1 MQRFLTILQNYLN
14 QINMP
19 NLRWTDIVE
28 ILILTFLIY
37 HILLWIKNTRAW
49 SLLKGLLVV
58 GAFVALAALFN
69 MSTILWIVQHVTGLA
84 VTAIVI
90 LLQPELRSAMEE
102 LGQTNIRSSLFN
114 LDNQRTPE
122 GRFSDQTITEI
133 IRATMQMSRVCT
145 GALIVIEQTTPLHEY
160 ARTGIDMDALVT
172 SQLLINIFEKNTPLH
187 DGAVIIRKNRVVAAT
202 CYLPLSENRMDKNL
216 GTRHRAAVGI
226 SEVTDSLT
234 IIVSEETGGI
244 SLAYRGSLT
253 QGVSEEYLR
262 EMLVTV
268 QNKEIQEEKHAR
280 LLSRRGKEKDNGPD
294 PKTL

>member
-14 QINMP
+14 QIHMP

-28 ILILTFLIY
+28 IFILAFLVY

-49 SLLKGLLVV
+49 SLLKGLLVI
-58 GAFVALAALFN
+58 GAFVAIAALFN

-84 VTAIVI
+84 VTAVVI

-102 LGQTNIRSSLFN
+102 LGQTNILSSLFN
-114 LDNQRTPE
+114 LDYTKTPE
-122 GRFSDQTITEI
+122 GRFSDKTITEI
-133 IRATMQMSRVCT
+133 VRATMQMSRVRT
-145 GALIVIEQTTPLHEY
+145 GALIVIEQTSPLHEY

-172 SQLLINIFEKNTPLH
+172 SQLLVNIFEKNTPLH
-187 DGAVIIRKNRVVAAT
+187 DGAVIIRKNRIVAAT

-216 GTRHRAAVGI
+216 GTRHRAGVGI

-234 IIVSEETGGI
+234 IIISEETGEI

-253 QGVSEEYLR
+253 RNVSEESLKER
-262 EMLVTV
+262 LVTL
-268 QNKEIQEEKHAR
+268 QNKEIQEAKYAR
-280 LLSRRGKEKDNGPD
+280 ILSRKGKEKNIASGPD
-294 PKTL
+294 DL

>member
-1 MQRFLTILQNYLN
+1 
-14 QINMP
+14 
-19 NLRWTDIVE
+19 
-28 ILILTFLIY
+28 
-37 HILLWIKNTRAW
+37 
-49 SLLKGLLVV
+49 
-58 GAFVALAALFN
+58 
-69 MSTILWIVQHVTGLA
+69 
-84 VTAIVI
+84 
-90 LLQPELRSAMEE
+90 
-102 LGQTNIRSSLFN
+102 
-114 LDNQRTPE
+114 
-122 GRFSDQTITEI
+122 
-133 IRATMQMSRVCT
+133 
-145 GALIVIEQTTPLHEY
+145 
-160 ARTGIDMDALVT
+160 
-172 SQLLINIFEKNTPLH
+172 
-187 DGAVIIRKNRVVAAT
+187 VIIRKNRVVAAT

-253 QGVSEEYLR
+253 QDVSEEYLR

>member
-1 MQRFLTILQNYLN
+1 
-14 QINMP
+14 
-19 NLRWTDIVE
+19 
-28 ILILTFLIY
+28 
-37 HILLWIKNTRAW
+37 
-49 SLLKGLLVV
+49 
-58 GAFVALAALFN
+58 
-69 MSTILWIVQHVTGLA
+69 
-84 VTAIVI
+84 
-90 LLQPELRSAMEE
+90 
-102 LGQTNIRSSLFN
+102 
-114 LDNQRTPE
+114 
-122 GRFSDQTITEI
+122 
-133 IRATMQMSRVCT
+133 
-145 GALIVIEQTTPLHEY
+145 
-160 ARTGIDMDALVT
+160 
-172 SQLLINIFEKNTPLH
+172 
-187 DGAVIIRKNRVVAAT
+187 
-202 CYLPLSENRMDKNL
+202 MDKNL